1 MRGPQQR
8 VEAPELGTKYRGG
21 RFGDL
26 DTAPG
31 RERHHMPNANS
42 SPLPYKDGAAI
53 QMDRLDHRDTSSVG
67 KSKEAQRYRQEVK
80 DLLDNDKWR
89 DAMAKEIR
97 DVRRAADNVSGD
109 RTKYNEAIREML
121 RDAKERLR
129 GENGRLRLRKR

>member
-1 MRGPQQR
+1 
-8 VEAPELGTKYRGG
+8 
-21 RFGDL
+21 
-26 DTAPG
+26 
-31 RERHHMPNANS
+31 
-42 SPLPYKDGAAI
+42 
-53 QMDRLDHRDTSSVG
+53 MDRLDHRDTSSVG

-109 RTKYNEAIREML
+109 RTKYNDAIREML

-129 GENGRLRLRKR
+129 DENGRLRLRKR